1 MVNQNEKFIDE
12 KDDVAFDDRIVSTFG
27 ATERVMG

>member
-12 KDDVAFDDRIVSTFG
+12 KDDVAFDDRMLSG
-27 ATERVMG
+27 QQRVMG